1 MAFAAKIMA
10 AIWQEPNQP
19 QTTQKGS
26 FCTAKAMVIK
36 MNYNEIRRKTREVKI
51 GRVAIGGNNPIAVQS
66 MTNTPTQDF
75 AKTYAQVLALERAG
89 CDIVRL
95 AVPDLESVRTI
106 GALKE
111 SDLKVPLVADIHFD
125 YRLALEC
132 AEAGV
137 DKIRINPGNIGDIEN
152 VRAVARAC
160 AAKNIPIRVG
170 VNSGSLEKGVKQKYG
185 AVTGDALADSA
196 ISNIRLLERFDF
208 NNIVV
213 AIKSSDVY
221 KMIRANEAVASVCDY
236 PIHLGVTEAGG
247 ANMGTIKSAVGIGSA
262 LTRGIG
268 DTLRVSLT
276 DDPVLEVKKGR
287 EILASLCMDE
297 RSMIDLVSCPTCGRT
312 KVGLFELAREF
323 ENRMDEMHPSRH
335 LKVAIMGCAVN
346 GPGEAS
352 DADIGIAGGENEVLM
367 FKGGKAVCKL
377 TQNEAIDRLIY
388 EINLM

>member
-1 MAFAAKIMA
+1 
-10 AIWQEPNQP
+10 
-19 QTTQKGS
+19 
-26 FCTAKAMVIK
+26 
-36 MNYNEIRRKTREVKI
+36 MNYNEIRRKTREVKV
-51 GRVAIGGNNPIAVQS
+51 GRVAIGANNPIAVQS

-75 AKTYAQVLALERAG
+75 DKTYAQVLALERAG

-106 GALKE
+106 GALKA
-111 SDLKVPLVADIHFD
+111 SDIKVPLVADIHFD

-152 VRAVARAC
+152 VRAVALKC
-160 AAKNIPIRVG
+160 AQKNIPIRVG

-208 NNIVV
+208 DNIVV

-287 EILASLCMDE
+287 EILAALCMDE

-323 ENRMDEMHPSRH
+323 ESRMDEMHPSRH

-352 DADIGIAGGENEVLM
+352 DADIGIAGGDGEVLM
-367 FKGGKAVCKL
+367 FKGGRPVCKL
-377 TQNEAIDRLIY
+377 TQDEAIDRLIF
-388 EINLM
+388 EINQI